1 MVGRTFLRALPL
13 LITGFLIPGSAW
25 AVYPP
30 PIKDDGKFFSRE
42 GLDKANLKIRQIYE
56 KYKKDVIIE
65 TMSGLTAEQDKKLAE
80 DGKTPFF
87 ARMARE
93 KSMNQGL
100 NGIYIMILRKPQ
112 HLQVHM
118 DPETQKKMFTVA
130 SRKQLIEKISEQF
143 RDGSFDAGLLEGLES
158 IESTLKSIST
168 VK

>member
-1 MVGRTFLRALPL
+1 MLGRTFLKALAL
-13 LITGFLIPGSAW
+13 LVTGLLIPGSAW

-65 TMSGLTAEQDKKLAE
+65 TMAGLTADQEKKMAE
-80 DGKTPFF
+80 DGKNPFF
-87 ARMARE
+87 ARIARE
-93 KSMNQGL
+93 KSVNQGL
-100 NGIYIMILRKPQ
+100 NGIYVLILRKPQ

-118 DPETQKKMFTVA
+118 DPETQKKVFSVTN
-130 SRKQLIEKISEQF
+130 RKEMIGKISEQF
-143 RDGSFDAGLLEGLES
+143 RDSSFDAGLLEGLDY
-158 IESTLKSIST
+158 IESTLKSNSF